1 MIVAVR
7 ARWQHRL
14 TGLAHQRPDVI
25 LRRFCD
31 FDFLLVLRYDSAYLT
46 CSKKLT
52 GSHCKCDYL
61 LSQIEYSCTTRN
73 LPIGAKLFG
82 KFRLLLA
89 FSCVVWT
96 VTKTSHFRANMRHMI
111 PTNGDRGGPTHTCT
125 PSCRS
130 SLLIDF
136 QICSQ
141 KNLRHKCYMY
151 VQIGLRVSWLSCWW
165 RHCIF
170 YCY

>member
-7 ARWQHRL
+7 ARWQHSWQAWL
-14 TGLAHQRPDVI
+14 ISVPMSYWG
-25 LRRFCD
+25 D
-31 FDFLLVLRYDSAYLT
+31 FDFLVF
-46 CSKKLT
+46 
-52 GSHCKCDYL
+52 HCKCDYL

-73 LPIGAKLFG
+73 FPIGAKLFG

-89 FSCVVWT
+89 FPCVIWT

-141 KNLRHKCYMY
+141 KNLRHNCYMY
-151 VQIGLRVSWLSCWW
+151 VQIGLRVSWLSWWW